1 MRNGGRMNRKKLLLG
16 ISLALLGAATI
27 AGIASVLMPAR
38 FIDDDL
44 IATAM
49 IVGGYALG
57 GLVLVS
63 IGGTQR
69 VLVRFCAATL
79 ALSMVAYI
87 SMIWA
92 DRFVSW
98 KTRDAVLQWG
108 TVSLMLGIL
117 LAHRIL
123 IVPLRAP
130 NSVATI
136 SKRTALISAGI
147 LFVLLSYAITRQG
160 FERYEEI
167 AVRIVGV
174 TAIVLVA
181 STIAAG
187 IIAMLAP
194 KPGEDEPGLLEGTIG
209 VDLTCPRCQL
219 PIQARSNREARCD
232 GCRLKVRVEV
242 EEPRCACGY
251 LLYQLESDTCPE
263 CGKPIDPDDR
273 WQQPAPQPA

>member
-1 MRNGGRMNRKKLLLG
+1 MNRKKLLLG
-16 ISLALLGAATI
+16 ISLALIGAATI

-38 FIDDDL
+38 FIDYDL

-57 GLVLVS
+57 GLALVA

-69 VLVRFCAATL
+69 VLVRFCAAAL

-98 KTRDAVLQWG
+98 ETRDAVYSWG
-108 TVSLMLGIL
+108 SVSLMLAIL
-117 LAHRIL
+117 LAHRML
-123 IVPLRAP
+123 IAPLRAP
-130 NSVATI
+130 NLIATI
-136 SKRTALISAGI
+136 SKRTALISAGL
-147 LFVLLSYAITRQG
+147 LFAMMTYGFIRQDFG
-160 FERYEEI
+160 GYEEI
-167 AVRIVGV
+167 VVRIMGV
-174 TAIVLVA
+174 SAIVMVA

-187 IIAMLAP
+187 TIAMLAP
-194 KPGEDEPGLLEGTIG
+194 KPGEDEPGLLVGTIG
-209 VDLTCPRCQL
+209 VDLTCPRCQH

-273 WQQPAPQPA
+273 WQQTAPVPV

>member
-1 MRNGGRMNRKKLLLG
+1 MNRKKLLLG
-16 ISLALLGAATI
+16 VSLALVGIATI
-27 AGIASVLMPAR
+27 AGIASVLMPSR
-38 FIDDDL
+38 FINYDL

-57 GLVLVS
+57 GLALVA

-69 VLVRFCAATL
+69 VLMQFCVAAL

-92 DRFVSW
+92 ESFVSW
-98 KTRDAVLQWG
+98 KTRDAVFSWG
-108 TVSLMLGIL
+108 SVSLMLAIL
-117 LAHRIL
+117 LAHRML
-123 IVPLRAP
+123 IAPLRAP
-130 NSVATI
+130 NLIATI
-136 SKRTALISAGI
+136 SKRTALISAGL
-147 LFVLLSYAITRQG
+147 LFAMLSYGIIRQDIG
-160 FERYEEI
+160 RYEEI
-167 AVRIVGV
+167 VVRIMGV
-174 TAIVLVA
+174 SAIVMVG

-194 KPGEDEPGLLEGTIG
+194 KPGEDEPGLLAGTIG
-209 VDLTCPRCQL
+209 VDLTCPRCQH
-219 PIQARSNREARCD
+219 PIHARSNREARCD

-273 WQQPAPQPA
+273 WQQPAPEPA